1 MADIV
6 AHCQKQESTQ
16 VNSKKKQKCV
26 DKTNNCKKAKSCV
39 EKNVKVSVS
48 KKTNKSV
55 AKASNMS
62 PQPGSSGL
70 QKIIISDDDFI
81 GDSIDGDDES
91 LCCVCNTFS

>member
-1 MADIV
+1 MSHITSGKAITEDDVMADIV

-48 KKTNKSV
+48 KKTKTNKSV
-55 AKASNMS
+55 AEHCY
-62 PQPGSSGL
+62 
-70 QKIIISDDDFI
+70 IR
-81 GDSIDGDDES
+81 
-91 LCCVCNTFS
+91 